1 MSIIGEEGR
10 QFVKC
15 CVSYRDLG
23 NILFKLIVKDITKA
37 NLCLKPVSATQKL
50 CELGFRTERS
60 LFLQPLK
67 LK

>member
-37 NLCLKPVSATQKL
+37 KSWITLRRNTCKYLNYLTFLYFYMCLCMCAYT
-50 CELGFRTERS
+50 
-60 LFLQPLK
+60 
-67 LK
+67 